1 MRSERLKMTNS
12 VEMAK
17 IQDRIQKL
25 LNMAKDASSPNEAM
39 IAMERARRLMDKY
52 QIEETDLETVDETR
66 WGAAMMFGKQYKFM
80 PVWMNIMATAICKLN
95 GVVGGVIQGDIGIMG
110 LEEDVVLAK
119 VMFDRLAQECINQC
133 KIDQEARGFGARYN
147 AKVGDA
153 FKKGFASA
161 IANKVEQIMASQQ
174 AETTALVLRKADLV
188 EAKFGQMKTANKAT
202 KTRADEDTRA
212 AYAMGAVRGNQA
224 KIRTEIN

>member
-1 MRSERLKMTNS
+1 MTNS
-12 VEMAK
+12 VEMTK

-52 QIEETDLETVDETR
+52 QIEETDLEQVEENR
-66 WGAAMMFGKQYKFM
+66 FGAANLFGKQYKFM
-80 PVWMNIMATAICKLN
+80 PVWMNIMATALCKLN
-95 GVVGGVIQGDIGIMG
+95 GVVGGVIYGDIGIVG
-110 LEEDVVLAK
+110 LEEDVMLTK
-119 VMFDRLAQECINQC
+119 MMFDRLAQECINQC

-161 IANKVEQIMASQQ
+161 IANKVAEIMQNQQ

-188 EAKFGQMKTANKAT
+188 EEKFGKMKTVDKAT
-202 KTRADEDTRA
+202 KTRADEDARA
-212 AYAMGAVRGNQA
+212 AYAMGAVRGSQT

>member
-17 IQDRIQKL
+17 IQDRVQKL

-52 QIEETDLETVDETR
+52 QIEETDLEQVEENR
-66 WGAAMMFGKQYKFM
+66 FGATNLFGKQYKFM
-80 PVWMNIMATAICKLN
+80 PVWMNIMATALCKLN
-95 GVVGGVIQGDIGIMG
+95 GVVGGVIYGDIGIMG
-110 LEEDVVLAK
+110 LEEDVMLTK
-119 VMFDRLAQECINQC
+119 MMFDRLAQECINQC
-133 KIDQEARGFGARYN
+133 KIDQEARGFAKRYN

-153 FKKGFASA
+153 FKKGFATA
-161 IANKVEQIMASQQ
+161 VAQKINQIMASQQ
-174 AETTALVLRKADLV
+174 AETTALIVRKHDIV
-188 EAKFGQMKTANKAT
+188 EAKFGKMKTVDKAT
-202 KTRADEDTRA
+202 KTRADEDARA
-212 AYAMGAVRGNQA
+212 AYAMGAVRGDQA

>member
-12 VEMAK
+12 VEMVK
-17 IQDRIQKL
+17 IQDRVQKL

-80 PVWMNIMATAICKLN
+80 PVWMNIMATALCKLN
-95 GVVGGVIQGDIGIMG
+95 GVVGGVIYGDIGIMG
-110 LEEDVVLAK
+110 LEEDVMLTK
-119 VMFDRLAQECINQC
+119 MMFDRLAQECINQC

-153 FKKGFASA
+153 FKKGFVTAVA
-161 IANKVEQIMASQQ
+161 QKINQIMASQQ
-174 AETTALVLRKADLV
+174 AETTALIVRKHDIV
-188 EAKFGQMKTANKAT
+188 EAKFGKMKTVDKAT
-202 KTRADEDTRA
+202 KTRADEDARS

-224 KIRTEIN
+224 KIRSEIN

>member
-1 MRSERLKMTNS
+1 MTNS

-119 VMFDRLAQECINQC
+119 VMFDRLAQECIKQC

-153 FKKGFASA
+153 FKKGFAAA
-161 IANKVEQIMASQQ
+161 IATKVAEIMQNQQ

-188 EAKFGQMKTANKAT
+188 EEKFGKMHTANKRT
-202 KTRADEDTRA
+202 KTRADEDARA
-212 AYAMGAVRGNQA
+212 AYAMGSVRGSQTR
-224 KIRTEIN
+224 IQTEIN

>member
-17 IQDRIQKL
+17 IQDRVQKL

-52 QIEETDLETVDETR
+52 QIEEADLETVDETR
-66 WGAAMMFGKQYKFM
+66 WGASMMFGKKYKFM
-80 PVWMNIMATAICKLN
+80 PVWMNIMATAVCKLN
-95 GVVGGVIQGDIGIMG
+95 GVVGGVIEGDIGIMG
-110 LEEDVVLAK
+110 LEEDVALAK
-119 VMFDRLAQECINQC
+119 AMFDRLAQECIKQC

-153 FKKGFASA
+153 FKKGFAAA
-161 IANKVEQIMASQQ
+161 IATKVAEIMASQQ

-188 EAKFGQMKTANKAT
+188 EEKFGKMKTVDKRT
-202 KTRADEDTRA
+202 KTRADEDARA
-212 AYAMGAVRGNQA
+212 AYAMGSVRGSQT
-224 KIRTEIN
+224 KLRSEIN